1 MSSVSKS
8 SIERSDKVLRVVI
21 YIVSIFFSILT
32 LFPFFLMFINA
43 TRSSAEIQRYAVSFI
58 SEHPIQNLQKNWAV
72 FNGKDFHPATG
83 FLNSF
88 IISTG
93 ATILNV
99 YFSSLTAYAI
109 SAYEWKFRDTFNAII
124 MAIMMIPGTVT
135 MIGFYQAV
143 YKLGLTN
150 KLSMLILP
158 AIAAP
163 MTVFFMRQYLQA
175 TLSMEIVQS
184 ARIDGAGE
192 FRIFNQIVVPL
203 MKPAI
208 ATQAIFGYVASWNQL
223 FTPLILLTNKKKATL
238 PMMVD
243 LLNGDIYR
251 TEFGSIYLGLS
262 ITVLPLIIVYAFLS
276 RYIVEGV
283 ALGGVKSYD
292 LYSRRNEVQYYLNV
306 SQK

>member
-1 MSSVSKS
+1 MADVSKS
-8 SIERSDKVLRVVI
+8 SIERSDKVLRVII

-175 TLSMEIVQS
+175 SLSMEIVQS

-192 FRIFNQIVVPL
+192 FKTFNKIVLPL
-203 MKPAI
+203 MKPAV
-208 ATQAIFGYVASWNQL
+208 ATQAIFAYVGTWNNL
-223 FTPLILLTNKKKATL
+223 FLPLILLTDTEKKTI
-238 PMMVD
+238 PVMVK

-283 ALGGVKSYD
+283 ALGGVKS
-292 LYSRRNEVQYYLNV
+292 
-306 SQK
+306 

>member
-1 MSSVSKS
+1 MADYSKS

-283 ALGGVKSYD
+283 ALGGVKS
-292 LYSRRNEVQYYLNV
+292 
-306 SQK
+306 

>member
-1 MSSVSKS
+1 MSSISKS

-192 FRIFNQIVVPL
+192 FRIFNQIVIPL

-283 ALGGVKSYD
+283 ALGGVKS
-292 LYSRRNEVQYYLNV
+292 
-306 SQK
+306 

>member
-1 MSSVSKS
+1 MADVSKS
-8 SIERSDKVLRVVI
+8 SIERSDKVLRVII

-58 SEHPIQNLQKNWAV
+58 SEHPIQNLQRNWAV

-150 KLSMLILP
+150 NLSMLILP

-192 FRIFNQIVVPL
+192 FSIFNQIVIPL

-283 ALGGVKSYD
+283 ALGGVKS
-292 LYSRRNEVQYYLNV
+292 
-306 SQK
+306 